1 MNQIQNINPEQIK
14 FVIMGI
20 GGAGIRILNKL
31 SAPNGSPVSCA
42 AESVELVGMDS
53 DLQSLQL
60 CRASRLLQLS
70 GGYGQS
76 GTNADPALGE
86 SLAVNNAPKIYAE
99 LTGVYMLV
107 LVCGLGGGIGT
118 GASCVV
124 AEIAKSMGI
133 TTAVIVTAPFY
144 SEERT
149 RFLNALNGLERL
161 KAAADSITI
170 VPNGKSL
177 ENTDWNAADLN
188 FVQKADYAVCR
199 MVRSIVTTVHEPS
212 IINLDNMD
220 FVNITGGT
228 GITYIGVG
236 EGRGANK
243 ALEAAAEAVGNPWQ
257 QACLHNADR
266 ALVFITGDISLSDLT
281 TVTDYVQS
289 RIAADANL
297 ILGAHIPSDLPE
309 HCDVFLFAAC
319 SEDPLDILL
328 QSRKGQ
334 CLACWSTDPTPGWR
348 RGFFA
353 SFCDLWGG
361 DCHFS

>member
-1 MNQIQNINPEQIK
+1 MHQIQNRNPEQKKI
-14 FVIMGI
+14 VIMGI

-31 SAPNGSPVSCA
+31 SDPNDSPVSYA

-53 DLQSLQL
+53 DSQSLQL
-60 CRASRLLQLS
+60 CRASGLLQLS
-70 GGYGQS
+70 EGYGQS

-86 SLAVNNAPKIYAE
+86 SLAVDNAQKISAE
-99 LTGVYMLV
+99 LAGSYLLI

-118 GASCVV
+118 GASCAV
-124 AEIAKSMGI
+124 AEIAKSMDI

-170 VPNGKSL
+170 VPNDKSL
-177 ENTDWNAADLN
+177 ENADWNAADPDI
-188 FVQKADYAVCR
+188 VQKADHVVCR
-199 MVRSIVTTVHEPS
+199 MVHSIVTAVHESS
-212 IINLDNMD
+212 IININEMD
-220 FVNITGGT
+220 FKEMTAGT
-228 GITYIGVG
+228 GITYIGIG
-236 EGRGANK
+236 EGHGANK
-243 ALEAAAEAVGNPWQ
+243 ALKAAAEAVGNPWQ
-257 QACLHNADR
+257 QARLHNADR
-266 ALVFITGDISLSDLT
+266 VLVFIAGDISLSDAT
-281 TVTDYVQS
+281 AVTDYVQS
-289 RIAADANL
+289 RVAADAKL
-297 ILGAHIPSDLPE
+297 ILGAHIQSEPPE

-328 QSRKGQ
+328 QGRKGQ
-334 CLACWSTDPTPGWR
+334 CFECWSADHTSGWR

-361 DCHFS
+361 ECHFS